1 MTNAT
6 NTVTATAADT
16 GATIAITVGEATVVN
31 GQAATWTDGANTL
44 SVVVTNGSQTK
55 TYTVTVTKS

>member
-1 MTNAT
+1 MW
-6 NTVTATAADT
+6 
-16 GATIAITVGEATVVN
+16 ITVGETTVVN
-31 GQAATWTDGANTL
+31 GQAATWAEGANTL